1 MAILSIFGLNNFVF
15 ANEGMWLP
23 MFINRLNY
31 QDMKKMGLQLTPE
44 EIYSVNNSS
53 LKDAIVMLS
62 GGMCTAEAISKDGLL
77 LTNHHCAFGTI
88 QNNSTVEHDYL
99 TDGFWAMSR
108 DKEIPAKGMTASF
121 LIRMEDVSDVVNAKL
136 DGVSNAERNP
146 IIKAVSDSIQ
156 AAATKDT
163 HYNASVKSFFDGN
176 EFYLFVYETFTDVR
190 LVGAPPSSIGKF
202 GGDTDNWMW
211 PRHTGD
217 FSMLRVYSGQDG
229 KPADYSAENIPFHPR
244 HHLPVSTKG
253 VNKEDFAMIMGY
265 PGSTDRYLTS
275 RGVELAVTVD
285 QPARVKIR
293 GTKLDVWK
301 EDMDQSDEVRIKYAS
316 KYAGVANYWKYFI
329 GQTEQ
334 VKKNHVIEKKKA
346 EEAEFQ
352 AWANT
357 AEHKEEYGDVLANI
371 ESAYDNIEK
380 YTLANTYI
388 QEAVFGSEVLV
399 MSYRLM
405 GLRRALE
412 AKNPDPIQLNA
423 AIQAVKGRLD
433 NFYKD
438 YNAPTDQKLTAAML
452 KLTYED
458 VNHDQLP
465 AYFLD
470 LVKKNKND
478 FDKVASYIFE
488 KSMIPNRDDLEAFL
502 QKPSAKKM
510 DKDPAIQLLGA
521 FLGKFRGEIS
531 AAVGESYSALSVGN
545 RLYVAGLK
553 EMQPMRKFYPNANS
567 TMRLTYGQ
575 VLDYFPRDAVYYNY
589 YTTMDGIIEK
599 EDPSNDEFIVPEKLK
614 DLYNKKDFGPYA
626 MEDGEMP
633 VCFLTNNDI
642 TGGNSGSPVIN
653 ANGELIGCAFDG
665 NWEAM
670 SGDIFFE
677 KNIQRTIVVDIR
689 YVLFII
695 DKYAGAK
702 HLVDEMTLAKKSN
715 PAVIEAKP

>member
-1 MAILSIFGLNNFVF
+1 MAFISIFGLSNFVT

-31 QDMKKMGLQLTPE
+31 QDMQKLGLQLTPE

-62 GGMCTAEAISKDGLL
+62 GGQCTAEAISKDGLL

-99 TDGFWAMSR
+99 TDGFWAMNR
-108 DKEIPAKGMTASF
+108 DQEIPAKGMTASF
-121 LIRMEDVSDVVNAKL
+121 LIRMEDVSDVVNSKL
-136 DGVSNAERNP
+136 EGVSNVERSA

-156 AAATKDT
+156 SAATKET

-176 EFYLFVYETFTDVR
+176 EFYLFIYETFTDVR

-301 EDMDQSDEVRIKYAS
+301 EDMDQSDSVRIKYAS

-346 EEAEFQ
+346 EEEEFL

-357 AEHKEEYGDVLANI
+357 AEHKEEYGNVLTNI

-380 YTLANTYI
+380 YTLASTYM

-399 MSYRLM
+399 MSFRLM
-405 GLRRALE
+405 GVRRVLE
-412 AKNPDPIQLNA
+412 SKNPDPIQLNG
-423 AIQAVKGRLD
+423 AIQSVKGRMD
-433 NFYKD
+433 DFYKD
-438 YNAPTDQKLTAAML
+438 YHAPTDQKLTAALL

-458 VNHDQLP
+458 VDHDQLP

-478 FDKVASYIFE
+478 FDKVAEYIFE
-488 KSMIPNRDDLEAFL
+488 KSFIPQRDDLEAFL
-502 QKPSAKKM
+502 QKPTAKAM

-521 FLGKFRGEIS
+521 FLGKYRGEI
-531 AAVGESYSALSVGN
+531 ALAVAGSYSTLTEGN
-545 RLYVAGLK
+545 RKYVAGLR
-553 EMQPMRKFYPNANS
+553 EMQPLRKFYPNANS
-567 TMRLTYGQ
+567 TMRVTYGQ
-575 VLDYFPRDAVYYNY
+575 VLDYYPRDAVYYNY
-589 YTTMDGIIEK
+589 YTTMDGVIEK
-599 EDPSNDEFIVPEKLK
+599 EDPTNDEFIVPDKLK
-614 DLYNKKDFGPYA
+614 DIYNKKDFGPYA
-626 MEDGEMP
+626 LEDGKMP

-689 YVLFII
+689 YVLLII

-702 HLVDEMTLAKKSN
+702 HLVDEMTLSSKK
-715 PAVIEAKP
+715 IEVKN